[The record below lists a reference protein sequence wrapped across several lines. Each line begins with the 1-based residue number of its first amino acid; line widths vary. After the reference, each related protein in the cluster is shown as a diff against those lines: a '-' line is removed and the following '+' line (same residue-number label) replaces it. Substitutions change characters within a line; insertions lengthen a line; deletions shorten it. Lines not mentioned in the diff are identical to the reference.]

1 MKKLMRVLVVLPSI
15 LFVVTGLRW
24 LVDPATAAAELGMTL
39 LDGVGRSTQIGDL
52 SAFFLT
58 LGICM
63 LIAVITARRAWFYP
77 PMILL
82 ALAAFG
88 RIIAWLIHDAAL
100 AMPMIVPEAVVA
112 GLLFAASR
120 VLADQ
125 D

>member
-1 MKKLMRVLVVLPSI
+1 MKKLMRVLIVLPSI

-24 LVDPATAAAELGMTL
+24 LVDPSTAAEDLGMTL

-58 LGICM
+58 LGILM
-63 LIAVITARRAWFYP
+63 LIALITARRAWFYP

-100 AMPMIVPEAVVA
+100 AVPMIVPEVVVA
-112 GLLFAASR
+112 ALLFVASR
-120 VLADQ
+120 ILADQ

>member
-100 AMPMIVPEAVVA
+100 AMPMIVPEVVVA
-112 GLLFAASR
+112 ALLFVASR
-120 VLADQ
+120 TLADQ